1 MLVQITEISSY
12 EFGLNLQQRTILMWM
27 VLLVLSKWAPMIKEP
42 ICHAITIRQ
51 NSFDNANLTKSKAIC
66 IC

>member
-1 MLVQITEISSY
+1 MPVQITEISSY
-12 EFGLNLQQRTILMWM
+12 EFGSNLQQRTIFMWM
-27 VLLVLSKWAPMIKEP
+27 VLSKRAPMIKEP